1 MLLLPGE
8 HAQILVDHDY
18 IMASLGVLSKR
29 YPQAAA
35 RLLEQSLGITFPE
48 RKAEEPVPVCN
59 KELSRLGTQRQQ
71 REEELQRHIEEC
83 EAMGYDMSA
92 YRENKPKAGDCSH
105 ECSRCTR
112 LHCPNRTTQEGAS
125 S

>member
-1 MLLLPGE
+1 M
-8 HAQILVDHDY
+8 
-18 IMASLGVLSKR
+18 
-29 YPQAAA
+29 
-35 RLLEQSLGITFPE
+35 TFPE

-59 KELSRLGTQRQQ
+59 KELSRLETQRQQ

-112 LHCPNRTTQEGAS
+112 LHCPNRITQEGAS

>member
-1 MLLLPGE
+1 MRCPHHPYCHCTL
-8 HAQILVDHDY
+8 
-18 IMASLGVLSKR
+18 
-29 YPQAAA
+29 
-35 RLLEQSLGITFPE
+35 
-48 RKAEEPVPVCN
+48 PVCN
-59 KELSRLGTQRQQ
+59 KELSRLETQRQQ